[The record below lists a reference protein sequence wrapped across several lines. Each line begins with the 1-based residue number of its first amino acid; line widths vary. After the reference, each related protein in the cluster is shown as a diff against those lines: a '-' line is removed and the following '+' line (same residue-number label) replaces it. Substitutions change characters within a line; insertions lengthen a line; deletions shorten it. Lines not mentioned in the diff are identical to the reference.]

1 MHTPRGRYRWTRL
14 PFGISSAPEE
24 FQRRI
29 HDVLFGLEGVVNI
42 ADDIIMVGR
51 GKTLSEAT
59 HDHDR
64 VVIELMDRLSWHGLR
79 LYPGIIKFKT
89 CNAPFM

>member
-1 MHTPRGRYRWTRL
+1 M
-14 PFGISSAPEE
+14 
-24 FQRRI
+24 
-29 HDVLFGLEGVVNI
+29 LFGLEGVVNI
-42 ADDIIMVGR
+42 ADDFIMVGR

-64 VVIELMDRLSWHGLR
+64 IEIELMDRLSWHRLR
-79 LYPGIIKFKT
+79 LYPGKIKFKA